1 MEDNLNLWIMEV
13 NFNLQVNGRRPQFRR
28 GWKTTSISSWMEDDL
43 NFWGKMGDDLNFLKN
58 GRQPQFFEKIGDNL
72 NFMAKWKIKSFFKQN

>member
-1 MEDNLNLWIMEV
+1 
-13 NFNLQVNGRRPQFRR
+13 
-28 GWKTTSISSWMEDDL
+28 MEDDL